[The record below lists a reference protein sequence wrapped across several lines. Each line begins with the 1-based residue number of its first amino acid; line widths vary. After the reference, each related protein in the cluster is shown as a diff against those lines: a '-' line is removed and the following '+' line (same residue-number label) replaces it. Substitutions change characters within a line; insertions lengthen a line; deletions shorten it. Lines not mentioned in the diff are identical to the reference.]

1 MAVKSNNVKKRH
13 WGFIVYPDSAPENWR
28 EILTESGLPVAI
40 SPLHDKDVNADGTLK
55 KAHWHCIASYS
66 GPTTFN
72 TVNALM
78 SKLNAPIPQGL
89 ESVRGNYRYFT
100 HQDNPEKYQYDE
112 KEIQT
117 LNGFDIADFVELSKS
132 EIHAIVI
139 KLEKLII
146 EHDFD
151 EYSDVCEY
159 LVQVDM
165 MPEHEIFT
173 NRTIHFNAL
182 LSSRRHRKTR
192 ALPDVDDNGVVK

>member
-1 MAVKSNNVKKRH
+1 MASKSNNVKKRH

-28 EILTESGLPVAI
+28 EILTETGLPVAI
-40 SPLHDKDVNADGTLK
+40 SPLHDKDVNEDGTPK

-78 SKLNAPIPQGL
+78 SKLNAPIPKGL

-100 HQDNPEKYQYDE
+100 HQDNPEKYQYEE

-117 LNGFDIADFVELSKS
+117 LNGFDISDFIELSRS
-132 EIHAIVI
+132 EIHSIVI
-139 KLEKLII
+139 RLEKLII

-151 EYSDVCEY
+151 EYSDVCEF
-159 LVQVDM
+159 LVQSDLM
-165 MPEHEIFT
+165 TEHEIFT
-173 NRTIHFNAL
+173 TRTIHFNAL
-182 LSSRRHRKTR
+182 LASRRHRKFKGS
-192 ALPDVDDNGVVK
+192 PEVDENGVVK